1 MGSSYQDVNIFV
13 GTSIPL
19 AMEGLGG
26 RNPQGYMS
34 WSWAEPPGR
43 RRQL

>member
-19 AMEGLGG
+19 AMEGTGW
-26 RNPQGYMS
+26 Q
-34 WSWAEPPGR
+34 EPSKAI
-43 RRQL
+43 